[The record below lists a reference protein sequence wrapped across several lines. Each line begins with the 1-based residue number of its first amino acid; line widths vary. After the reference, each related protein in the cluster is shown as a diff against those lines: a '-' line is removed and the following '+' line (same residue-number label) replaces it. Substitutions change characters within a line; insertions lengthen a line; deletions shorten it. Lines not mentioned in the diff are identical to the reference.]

1 MFFDNWTFVI
11 TLLNENEYFIIDNQ
25 KGGKIMYNYM
35 GGSMGGSCGC
45 SNMGYTPYY
54 QPNYGYS
61 YGGCCHNNSNYA
73 IVLVLFILLVIVIG
87 SRFNHC

>member
-1 MFFDNWTFVI
+1 
-11 TLLNENEYFIIDNQ
+11 
-25 KGGKIMYNYM
+25 MYNYT
-35 GGSMGGSCGC
+35 GGSCGC

-54 QPNYGYS
+54 QPGYA
-61 YGGCCHNNSNYA
+61 YGCCHNNSNYA